1 MTQQIINVGI
11 QGNDGTGDSIRES
24 FTKVNNNFTEIY
36 AVFGQGG
43 QIKFGNLAD
52 APGTTTFSIT
62 NINANGTKVTVTYNN
77 PFNTS
82 QFTVGQNIIIKNTVP
97 AGYNG
102 TYVITDIVDGG
113 NFKVAN
119 TISSTV
125 TTLGTVSNTA
135 YSSNQVIMANTA
147 GNGLTARTLVASGG
161 IVIDATNN
169 SSLSIGINPNGLLS
183 ASAPILG
190 QSMNANLH
198 TIGRL
203 ADPSQTQV
211 DLFNS
216 VYGASHP
223 GLTTTLDQLAVTVGY
238 ANSHYLQVNTSGTL
252 SNPLKVRD
260 EPIVPQIDDVDYD
273 PTLQGN
279 YVATEAIQ
287 RRHAVRRDGDSMTGA
302 LVLSDHPA
310 PLAGYGS
317 PNGADDLQAATKFY
331 VDNSTYYSGI
341 NLYVS
346 TTKGDDLQTN
356 TPPGREGRA
365 WQYAYKTLGAA
376 ALQAETL
383 VNLSSY
389 EPGPYRQT
397 IAYTVGPTQYKSI
410 VQNTGTQTLPWLIGL
425 TPGSGVDS
433 GYTDTAYLLKT
444 NKAFIQAETIA
455 YLNRKYVDAFVFDQA
470 QWSTIISNMLTAVG
484 YDLVLTNNNGTLSN
498 YNVTTQAS
506 LLFNPSTI
514 GNIENYFI
522 QINDAIN
529 YAKTQLLNLSYNVGE
544 AQNYIDQVINAVCYD
559 LVLGSNYQSIQ
570 VALLFKDGA
579 NTGLSTTEI
588 VGALTNLGNV
598 IGSSASWNSSITS
611 SAESVVKIKSLIT
624 TIENI
629 ILSGSVPDPVF
640 SAVPNHTTTG
650 QLSAQYLLINNIP
663 FIQAELIAY
672 ITANFPS
679 VRYNTTSCKRDIE
692 YVVWSLVY
700 DMMYGGNSQTVYAGL
715 RYWLYTSTLSI
726 DPATFWESVYGYL
739 GTLVVDVIANTQP
752 AIRYQQNVNQYTNAT
767 YVNGDSQTGALT
779 TNVNTFV
786 SILANVG
793 NAPPSPSTLVGE
805 PTSVIVSSGTIVVVY
820 PTVTNA
826 GTSLQTIRTTIQNQK
841 IGATFTGSISTGTL
855 TISSAIGGT
864 GSVGLGDVVTG
875 VGITDNTTI
884 TSGSGFNFSL
894 NHNLTVASESMTTGL
909 VLGALN
915 YVNATYA
922 VINDA
927 TTNSIISELFAV
939 VTNLIDGGL
948 SSRQA
953 ITLVN
958 PTGLASANATSQS
971 ALLANLTSVANSFS
985 TYFNTQYP
993 ASGYDVAKTKQAVS
1007 YLLEAIA
1014 YDLTYGGNSA
1024 SIASAETFI
1033 ATAGATG
1040 LGLENNYSA
1049 AIASNLSSTIST
1061 LLGNSLANDLIST
1074 ISVIIGATSISSSVN
1089 GGITTLNI
1097 VTIVGPTV
1105 INNTYTVILP
1115 TINSTIYSQVYINA
1129 QNIISSNNSIIT
1141 SDTISYLLNTYRGK
1155 FNYNENTCYRD
1166 LGYILDAMV
1175 IDLLVNGN
1183 YQSVNA
1189 GLAYYKN
1196 SSAKSVAIGTQL
1208 KETLDGITFAFG
1220 DGAYGSNG
1228 DTLGLVYAVL
1238 SNTAV
1243 ARYQN
1248 LVQPTPNLT
1257 KAPSVDAIEQYTN
1270 NITITLNIIRLGLSA
1285 APAANFGD
1293 GYYTVNFSNG
1303 GNGYVDQG
1311 LPGDV
1316 HIIPGKI
1323 LVGDTSNAYGQI
1335 INYATGKQPNGSTL
1349 PYDTVNI
1356 NLIQPGFFQVGEQLD
1371 YGETVKNLNITIFVE
1386 SGVYYEHYPIRIPAN
1401 VTISGDDFRRTII
1414 RPLDAISQSPWRSI
1428 FFYRDSII
1436 DSLQIGLINY
1446 AGTDYAQQY
1455 NTSLTIGGVNGSFT
1469 AALGNNIQAPAT
1481 WIGLVLTE
1489 AIYTITGATV
1499 DAISGVATITFIPV
1513 EGNAMPANPYI
1524 AGNNINIEGMTPTSY
1539 NGVYKVINCTVALN
1553 TGTLTVQNYQAK
1565 TNATV
1570 YGTISTGKAVVN
1582 TVSGN
1587 ILNITTVYPFSSIQ
1601 TYSANNWHL
1610 YGSINYGR
1618 HYLTNPLDVNSTPK
1632 NNKDID
1638 VFLCNDATRIKLLTM
1653 QGHGGFAMVLDPEGQ
1668 IKTKS
1673 PYGQESASFSRSINA
1688 QTFAGGQFVDGF
1700 AGRLFGTIIAVTN
1713 NGLKLTIQGYPNSG
1727 LDIRPPQTPCAFYL
1741 QGYRYQ
1747 VNEVNSYSS
1756 ATATVVV
1763 TLDVQTTFDPVA
1775 LYDSTNFTT
1784 NVGYIIDAVKYDM
1797 VFNTNYNSI
1806 FQGLRYN
1813 SPQNI
1818 VSATEL
1824 IFVTQ
1829 GINYTSSR
1837 INNLSLNSVNKLKMV
1852 SELTAISNVVTS
1864 GISVAQTLVFTDPV
1878 GVSTNVSNARKILT
1892 ANRAF
1897 IQNETSAWIANNYV
1911 VSALSG
1917 YSATKVQK
1925 DIGYIVDA
1933 VCYDLLYG
1941 GNSSVYDLAKLYY
1954 DNNGVSLLGIINQVY
1969 IAAFVRLNT
1978 VLQAVVQNQTVTA
1991 SFGNLAIQNTTSYTA
2006 ATSTQATTVGNLIA
2020 LLIDYVSDGM
2030 FNDQVVA
2037 TITLGTTSVTFLSY
2051 SPYLTNGV
2059 TVTGTGIASGTTISG
2074 INFATGTGTL
2084 SQPAV
2089 ASSTSVAGTNYDT
2102 TILTIVGAPSVVR
2115 TVPVI
2120 TGQSSTVQTDAA
2132 TIVSNKSTI
2141 QTATIAYLNSGG
2153 GIGINIEMGGN
2164 KTMLSNDFTQ
2174 VNDLGYGVL
2183 VTNGAGAEAVSAF
2196 TYYCYVSYWSLN
2208 GGQIRSV
2215 AGSSAYG
2222 VYGLRA
2228 TGSDV
2233 TELPNAVVMANDMVQ
2248 VARIYKQGLFATSQT
2263 TATNQNLTLY
2273 IIGYEFPP
2281 ENISEV
2287 EIDHTAVGGTIVRYL
2302 ISTVTH
2308 TTVYVNQTNVLAL
2321 GISTSGTNGAST
2333 TGLQYNLYDG
2343 QQVVIRSLQN
2353 LTFNNITNVK
2363 PVRPS
2368 TALQYNNNLGAI
2380 YRIIQYNLSKSTGEQ
2395 LPPHTAVLSTDTSF
2409 AYYKFTVDS
2418 ASIHNADPVNYN
2430 GSAFVAINGAGNSTS
2445 STTLTVNQNIGTIT
2459 NGMTVGGIGFTNQ
2472 TVTNVV
2478 NNAFT
2483 STGSVIN
2490 SSGRLQIGVLAT
2502 GAVAV
2507 GMLLT
2512 GTGLTGIYITAF
2524 IAGGGTGSG
2533 SFWQTNYTGTAISA
2547 EAINGASKTITLSA
2561 NPSLTPLGNVIFS
2574 SQTQGYTLGDSKIAV
2589 LAITDTNTLNQINQ
2603 GFYITGWGGKVFRVI
2618 SYNQQVL
2625 PATGS
2630 YSNLSTGTTLVLTN
2644 FAGTISQGQIVSG
2657 TGFNG
2662 TQYVQS
2668 YTLTTVSGITTATI
2682 ILNVVPSGGP
2692 NGIISIGQTSNA
2704 YITID
2709 PISIANVSSTGTS
2722 VNGMTFASQ
2731 TLAPN
2736 SNTAKYVTFNIPYSA
2751 GAVLPPI
2758 DSYLTVA
2765 NQGNTNYNGIYQVV
2779 GITNNTQIT
2788 VPDTSN
2794 LKVGMVLSY
2803 INSSIPSAQLVSI
2816 VSSSPSAGYV
2826 TVNFN
2831 AQSTTPFPA
2840 GSVVVIAGVTGTTAY
2855 NGTYTVVTGTAS
2867 YITFSSSTSG
2877 AATLSGASL
2886 STPFANIL
2894 ANQTIIQSVD
2904 SSTKF
2909 TVSPAAWIQAGAQI
2923 NSALLATV
2931 ASITV
2936 TYGGANYSTPPTIT
2950 IGGVNSGG
2958 ATTQAIAVPVMAGG
2972 TIQSVTIVSPG
2983 YGYTS
2988 LPDISL
2994 STVPGATPAVLTP
3007 VLTATQN
3014 IAVVASAG
3022 SNITQATL
3030 LYNTDPGTSGNASL
3044 VTATGNYITLSTVAN
3059 LTAGNQITFTT
3070 PTGGNALGNLVAG
3083 TTYYILTVNSGTN
3096 QITISQTLNGGTFA
3110 VLAVGTQSGVMTFY
3124 SPAYTFGTTISTV
3137 SFTSKTYVS
3146 ASSTYSVVLGFSS
3159 TTAPTQGAYYYVTG
3173 NTNSLYNGYYL
3184 CTNSSSTS
3192 ITLTYPF
3199 DPGVYSIATTTS
3211 ITKEVTNATSNNLG
3225 LSKTFPYGA
3234 GAATVT
3240 LRLGY
3245 PGGVGGQITV
3255 KISTNRVT
3263 GHDFLNI
3270 GTGGYN
3276 TSNYPTQI
3284 YGNPAIAENSGN
3296 QILEETVGRVFYVT
3310 TDENGI
3316 FRVGRFFSVD
3326 QGTGTVTFSASIALS
3341 NVDGLGFKRGVTVSA
3356 FSTDGT
3362 MAENAADVVPV
3373 QSAIRT
3379 FIDSRL
3385 GLTYSGSPTP
3395 LINLIGPGFLALDG
3409 SLSMKGNLNAAGFTV
3424 SNLATPFYTTDAA
3437 NKAYVDASSA
3447 SYDNLYKMNDVGVK
3461 ATGTYLSLGV
3471 SGGAP
3476 TIYTVTLTNVYGT
3489 IVPGMTVTGSGFT
3502 GGQTVLTVNIT
3513 LVNPAAG
3520 GSGTITISG
3529 NYNSV
3534 PTGSPIILTFTSE
3547 VGGNLLA
3554 YSGSKWVNASTSGGN
3569 VSIAYAPGT
3578 AGATGTLTATINSL
3592 TIVDAM
3598 VSSTAAIAQ
3607 SKLALQAAG
3616 TLASAPGSYTQ
3627 SSLGVAAFNSNVFT
3641 TSQGWVDL
3649 LTSSSASTGVQLGKI
3664 TQISAGT
3671 VLGNLGA
3678 TAASPSAVTPAA
3690 VVAAAGGVI
3699 NSSFG
3704 SSGIMNVTYNGTSTS
3719 GNTYGVT
3726 PINVS
3731 AAANSIVQSNTDKS
3745 VDVGS
3750 LKVNGSTIITTT
3762 SGNTVN
3768 FATPNAA
3775 TGTNYFMTSTGT
3787 TVPTTTTYGIFD
3799 TTNGTLKATTITT
3812 GGATTAGTVTGNYQ
3826 VDGTID
3832 FYTKGATLKTGIITT
3847 GDPLNPGTIT
3857 GLWSLS
3863 GTGTQLQA
3871 TYSDLAEYYR
3881 ADAEY
3886 APGTVLVFGGDAEV
3900 TVTRTIND
3908 TRAAGIVTT
3917 DPAYT
3922 MNGALEG
3929 TRACLALAGRVPC
3942 LVVGR
3947 VKKGDM
3953 LTTSATPGHAV
3964 KANTPT
3970 LGAIIGKALED
3981 KDYGEAGVIEVAVG
3995 RI

>member
-1 MTQQIINVGI
+1 MSQQIINVGI

-24 FTKVNNNFTEIY
+24 FTKVNQNFTEIY

-62 NINANGTKVTVTYNN
+62 NINANGSKVTVTYNN
-77 PFNTS
+77 PFNQS
-82 QFTVGQNIIIKNTVP
+82 QFTVGQTVVIKNTVP
-97 AGYNG
+97 SGYNG
-102 TYVITDIVDGG
+102 IYTITDIVDIS
-113 NFKVAN
+113 NFKFASSL
-119 TISSTV
+119 TSTV
-125 TTLGTVSNTA
+125 TTLGTVVNTA
-135 YSSNQVIMANTA
+135 YSANQVIMANTA
-147 GNGLTARTLVASGG
+147 GNGLTARTLVASNG
-161 IVIDATNN
+161 IVIDSTNN
-169 SSLSIGINPNGLLS
+169 SSLTIGVNPNGLLS
-183 ASAPILG
+183 ATAPVLG
-190 QSMNANLH
+190 QSINANLH

-238 ANSHYLQVNTSGTL
+238 ANSHYLQINESGTL
-252 SNPLKVRD
+252 ANPLKVRD
-260 EPIVPQIDDVDYD
+260 EPIVPQISDVDYD

-287 RRHAVRRDGDSMTGA
+287 RRHAVRRDGDNMTGA
-302 LVLSDHPA
+302 LTLSDHPA
-310 PLAGYGS
+310 PLSGFGT
-317 PNGADDLQAATKFY
+317 PNGTNDLQAATKFY
-331 VDNSTYYSGI
+331 VDNNTYYSGV

-346 TTKGDDLQTN
+346 TTKGDDLQAK
-356 TPPGREGRA
+356 TPAGREGRA
-365 WQYAYKTLGAA
+365 WQYAYKTIGAA

-383 VNLSSY
+383 VNLSGN

-397 IAYTVGPTQYKSI
+397 VAYTIGPTQYKSI
-410 VQNTGTQTLPWLIGL
+410 VQNTGSQTLPWLIGL
-425 TPGSGVDS
+425 TPGTGVDS
-433 GYTDTAYLLKT
+433 GYTDTAYLLET
-444 NKAFIQAETIA
+444 NKAYIQAETIA
-455 YLNRKYVDAFVFDQA
+455 YLNRKYVDSFVFDQT
-470 QWSTIISNMLTAVG
+470 QWSTIISNILTAVG
-484 YDLVLTNNNGTLSN
+484 YDLVLTDNSGTLSD

-506 LLFNPSTI
+506 LLFNDSTI
-514 GNIENYFI
+514 SIIENYFI

-529 YAKTQLLNLSYNVGE
+529 YAKLQILELSYNVVAAE
-544 AQNYIDQVINAVCYD
+544 NYIDQVINAICYD
-559 LVLGSNYQSIQ
+559 IVFGSNYQSIQ

-579 NTGLSTTEI
+579 GTGLSATEI
-588 VGALTNLGNV
+588 TGALTNLSTV
-598 IGSSASWNSSITS
+598 IGTSASWNSDITI
-611 SAESVVKIKSLIT
+611 SAESVTKINLLIT
-624 TIENI
+624 NINDI
-629 ILSGSVPDPVF
+629 ILSGTVPAPVF
-640 SAVPNHTTTG
+640 PAVPNSTTSG

-679 VRYNTTSCKRDIE
+679 VSYNTTSCKRDIE

-715 RYWLYTSTLSI
+715 RYWLYSSTLSI
-726 DPATFWESVYGYL
+726 DPPSFWETIYGYL
-739 GTLVVDVIANTQP
+739 GTLVADVITNTAP
-752 AIRYQQNVNQYTNAT
+752 AIRYQQSVSQYTNET
-767 YVNGDSQTGALT
+767 YTGGDTQSSGLAANVNAFIEILGSVGSQTPTPL
-779 TNVNTFV
+779 
-786 SILANVG
+786 
-793 NAPPSPSTLVGE
+793 TLVGE
-805 PTSVIVSSGTIVVVY
+805 PGSVVVSSGTIAVVY
-820 PTVTNA
+820 PTVTTA
-826 GTSLQTIRTTIQNQK
+826 GSSLQAIRTAIQNQK
-841 IGATFTGSISTGTL
+841 VGAFFTGTISTGSL
-855 TISSAIGGT
+855 TINSGIGGT
-864 GSVGLGDVVTG
+864 GIIGLGDTVTG
-875 VGITDNTTI
+875 VSITDNTTI
-884 TSGSGFNFSL
+884 TSGSGFNFTLS
-894 NHNLTVASESMTTGL
+894 NSLTVASETLTTGL
-909 VLGALN
+909 VAGALN
-915 YVNATYA
+915 YINATYS
-922 VINDA
+922 VINDD
-927 TTNSIISELFAV
+927 TTNSIITELFSV
-939 VTNLIDGGL
+939 ITNLINGGIV
-948 SSRQA
+948 SRQA

-958 PTGLASANATSQS
+958 PVGLSSANATAQ
-971 ALLANLTSVANSFS
+971 ATLLSNLTTVANSFS

-993 ASGYDVAKTKQAVS
+993 GSGYNSTATNQAVG

-1024 SIASAETFI
+1024 SIAAAETFI
-1033 ATAGATG
+1033 ASAGATG
-1040 LGLENNYSA
+1040 LGLESDYSA
-1049 AIASNLSSTIST
+1049 SIASNLTSTIQT
-1061 LLGNSLANDLIST
+1061 LLDSTIATDLITT
-1074 ISVIIGATSISSSVN
+1074 ISVIVGATSIASSVN
-1089 GGITTLNI
+1089 NGITTLT
-1097 VTIVGPTV
+1097 VTTIVGSTV
-1105 INNTYTVILP
+1105 VHNTYIVTLP
-1115 TINSTIYSQVYINA
+1115 TINSTLYNQVYINA
-1129 QNIISSNNSIIT
+1129 QNIINSKNSTIT
-1141 SDTISYLLNTYRGK
+1141 SNTISYLLSTYKGQ
-1155 FNYNENTCYRD
+1155 FNYNESTCYRD

-1196 SSAKSVAIGTQL
+1196 ASAKSVAIGSQL

-1220 DGAYGSNG
+1220 NGTGDG
-1228 DTLGLVYAVL
+1228 TGLVYAVL
-1238 SNTAV
+1238 ANSAV
-1243 ARYQN
+1243 ARYQT
-1248 LVQPTPNLT
+1248 LVQPTPNLA
-1257 KAPSVDAIEQYTN
+1257 KSPSANAITQYTN
-1270 NITITLNIIRLGLSA
+1270 NIAITLSIIQLGISA
-1285 APAANFGD
+1285 APADNFGD
-1293 GYYTVNFSNG
+1293 GYYTVNFTNG

-1311 LPGDV
+1311 QPGDV

-1335 INYATGKQPNGSTL
+1335 INYSQGNTS
-1349 PYDTVNI
+1349 PYDTVNV
-1356 NLIQPGFFQVGEQLD
+1356 NLIQPGFFQIGEQLD

-1386 SGVYYEHYPIRIPAN
+1386 SGIYYEHYPIRIPAN

-1414 RPLDAISQSPWRSI
+1414 RPLDAVSQSPWRTI

-1436 DSLQIGLINY
+1436 DSLQTGLINY
-1446 AGTDYAQQY
+1446 AGTDYAQSY
-1455 NTSLTIGGVNGSFT
+1455 NTSLTIGGTSGSFT
-1469 AALGNNIQAPAT
+1469 ASLGNNVQAPAS

-1489 AIYTITGATV
+1489 AIYTITSATV
-1499 DAISGVATITFIPV
+1499 NTSTGIVTLGFVPV
-1513 EGNAMPANPYI
+1513 EGNSMPAQPYVS
-1524 AGNNINIEGMTPTSY
+1524 GNNINIEGMTPTSY
-1539 NGVYKVINCTVALN
+1539 NGTYKIITCTTALN
-1553 TGTLTVQNYQAK
+1553 TGIITLQNYQA
-1565 TNATV
+1565 TANATA

-1587 ILNITTVYPFSSIQ
+1587 FLNVTTVYPFSSQQ
-1601 TYSANNWHL
+1601 TYTANNWHL
-1610 YGSINYGR
+1610 FGSINYGR
-1618 HYLTNPLDVNSTPK
+1618 HYLTNPLDITSTPK

-1653 QGHGGFAMVLDPEGQ
+1653 QGHGGFSMVLDPEGQ

-1673 PYGQESASFSRSINA
+1673 PYAQEGASFSRSVNR

-1700 AGRLFGTIIAVTN
+1700 AGRLFGTITAVAN
-1713 NGLKLTIQGYPNSG
+1713 NGLQLTIQGYPNSG

-1741 QGYRYQ
+1741 QGFRYQ
-1747 VNEVNSYSS
+1747 INEVNSYSS
-1756 ATATVVV
+1756 STATVVV
-1763 TLDVQTTFDPVA
+1763 TLDVNTIFNPGN
-1775 LYDSTNFTT
+1775 LYNSSNFS
-1784 NVGYIIDAVKYDM
+1784 NNLGYIIDAVKYDM
-1797 VFNTNYNSI
+1797 VFNTNYNSN

-1813 SPQNI
+1813 APQNI
-1818 VSATEL
+1818 VTATEL

-1829 GINYTSSR
+1829 GISYASSQ
-1837 INNLSLNSVNKLKMV
+1837 IANLSLNSADKLKITN
-1852 SELTAISNVVTS
+1852 ELTLINNIVTS
-1864 GISVAQTLVFTDPV
+1864 GTSVVPPLVFTDPV
-1878 GVSTNVSNARKILT
+1878 GVSTNVSNARKIIS
-1892 ANRAF
+1892 ANRTF
-1897 IQNETSAWIANNYV
+1897 IQTEITAWIAANYV
-1911 VSALSG
+1911 VSALNG
-1917 YSATKVQK
+1917 YSATKSQR
-1925 DIGYIVDA
+1925 DTGYIVDA
-1933 VCYDLLYG
+1933 ICYDLLYG

-1954 DNNGVSLLGIINQVY
+1954 SSGISQLGISNEVCL
-1969 IAAFVRLNT
+1969 AAYVRLNT
-1978 VLQAVVQNQTVTA
+1978 ILQAIVQNQTVTPSA
-1991 SFGNLAIQNTTSYTA
+1991 GNLAIQNTISYTA
-2006 ATSTQATTVGNLIA
+2006 ATSSEATSVGNLIA
-2020 LLIDYVSDGM
+2020 LLIDYVADGM

-2037 TITLGTTSVTFLSY
+2037 TITSGTNSVTFLSY

-2059 TVTGTGIASGTTISG
+2059 TVTGNGIPTGTTISG
-2074 INFATGTGTL
+2074 INFSTGTATL
-2084 SQPAV
+2084 SQNATS
-2089 ASSTSVAGTNYDT
+2089 SSTLVAGTGYDGT
-2102 TILTIVGAPSVVR
+2102 VLTIVGAPSVVR

-2120 TGQSSTVQTDAA
+2120 TGQSSTVQSDAA
-2132 TIVSNKSTI
+2132 TIVSHKSAI
-2141 QTATIAYLNSGG
+2141 QTAAVAYLNTGA

-2174 VNDLGYGVL
+2174 VNDLGYGIL

-2196 TYYCYVSYWSLN
+2196 TYYCYVSYWALN
-2208 GGQIRSV
+2208 GGQIRGV
-2215 AGSSAYG
+2215 AGSSSYG
-2222 VYGLRA
+2222 VYGLRSS
-2228 TGSDV
+2228 GSDV

-2248 VARIYKQGLFATSQT
+2248 VARIYKQGLYATSQT
-2263 TATNQNLTLY
+2263 TATNENLTLY
-2273 IIGYEFPP
+2273 IIGYEYTP

-2302 ISTVTH
+2302 VSTITH
-2308 TTVYVNQTNVLAL
+2308 TTVYVNQVNVLAL
-2321 GISTSGTNGAST
+2321 GLSTAGTNGSST

-2353 LTFNNITNVK
+2353 ITFNNITNVK

-2368 TALQYNNNLGAI
+2368 TALQYNSNLGSI

-2395 LPPHTAVLSTDTSF
+2395 LPANTAVLSTDTSF
-2409 AYYKFTVDS
+2409 SYYKFTVDS
-2418 ASIHNADPVNYN
+2418 VNIHNADPVNYN

-2445 STTLTVNQNIGTIT
+2445 STTLTINQNTGTIST
-2459 NGMTVGGIGFTNQ
+2459 GMVVGGIGFTNQ

-2483 STGSVIN
+2483 STGSVV
-2490 SSGRLQIGVLAT
+2490 SATGLLQIGVLASGT
-2502 GAVAV
+2502 IAV

-2512 GTGLTGIYITAF
+2512 GTGLSGIYITAF
-2524 IAGGGTGSG
+2524 VSGGGTGNG
-2533 SFWQTNYTGTAISA
+2533 SYWQTNYTGTAITA
-2547 EAINGASKTITLSA
+2547 EAISGASKTITLSSA
-2561 NPSLTPLGNVIFS
+2561 PSVTPVGPVIFS
-2574 SQTQGYTLGDSKIAV
+2574 TQTQGYTLGDSKIAV
-2589 LAITDTNTLNQINQ
+2589 LALTDNSILNQINQ

-2618 SYNQQVL
+2618 SYTQQAL
-2625 PATGS
+2625 PATGT
-2630 YSNLSTGTTLVLTN
+2630 YSGLSTGTTLVLTA
-2644 FAGTISQGQIVSG
+2644 FAGSIANNQIVTG

-2662 TQYVQS
+2662 TQYVHS
-2668 YTLTTVSGITTATI
+2668 YSLSTVSGITTATI
-2682 ILNVVPSGGP
+2682 ILNTAPSSTPSGV
-2692 NGIISIGQTSNA
+2692 ISIGQTTNA

-2709 PISIANVSSTGTS
+2709 PISVANVSSTGTN
-2722 VNGMTFASQ
+2722 VNALTFASQ

-2736 SNTAKYVTFNIPYSA
+2736 SSTAKYVTFNIPYSA

-2779 GITNNTQIT
+2779 SVTNSTQIT

-2803 INSSIPSAQLVSI
+2803 INSTIPSAQLVSI

-2831 AQSTTPFPA
+2831 AQSSTPFPA
-2840 GSVVVIAGVTGTTAY
+2840 GSTVVLAGVTGTTAY
-2855 NGTYTVVTGTAS
+2855 NGTYTVVTGTSS
-2867 YITFSSSTSG
+2867 YVVFSSSTSG
-2877 AATLSGASL
+2877 SATLSGASL

-2950 IGGVNSGG
+2950 IGGINSGG

-2972 TIQSVTIVSPG
+2972 SIQSVTIVSPG

-2994 STVPGATPAVLTP
+2994 STVAGATPAVLTP

-3014 IAVVASAG
+3014 IAVVAGAG
-3022 SNITQATL
+3022 VNTAQGTL
-3030 LYNTDPGTSGNASL
+3030 LYNTDPGTSGTASA
-3044 VTATGNYITLSTVAN
+3044 VTATGEYITLSTVAN
-3059 LTAGNQITFTT
+3059 LSAGNQIIFTT
-3070 PTGGNALGNLVAG
+3070 PTGGSALGNLVSG

-3096 QITISQTLNGGTFA
+3096 QITVSQTLGGATFT

-3124 SPAYTFGTTISTV
+3124 SPAFTFGGSISPI
-3137 SFTSKTYVS
+3137 SFTSKSYVS
-3146 ASSTYSVVLGFSS
+3146 ASNTYSVVLGFS
-3159 TTAPTQGAYYYVTG
+3159 TATAPTQGAYYYVSG

-3184 CTNSSSTS
+3184 CTSSSSTS

-3199 DPGVYSIATTTS
+3199 DPGVFSGATTTS
-3211 ITKEVTNATSNNLG
+3211 ITKEVTNATSNSLG

-3234 GAATVT
+3234 GATTAT

-3245 PGGVGGQITV
+3245 PGGVGAQITV

-3296 QILEETVGRVFYVT
+3296 QILEETVGRVFYVS

-3341 NVDGLGFKRGVTVSA
+3341 NVDGLGFKRGVTVTA

-3362 MAENAADVVPV
+3362 MAENASDVVPV
-3373 QSAIRT
+3373 ESAIRT

-3409 SLSMKGNLNAAGFTV
+3409 SLAMKGNLNAAGFTV

-3447 SYDNLYKMNDVGVK
+3447 PYDNLYKLNDVSVK

-3476 TIYTVTLTNVYGT
+3476 TIYTVTLSNVYGT
-3489 IVPGMTVTGSGFT
+3489 IVPGMVVTGSGFT
-3502 GGQTVLTVNIT
+3502 GGQTVLSVNIT
-3513 LVNPAAG
+3513 VINPTLG
-3520 GSGTITISG
+3520 GAGTITISG

-3547 VGGNLLA
+3547 TSGNLLA

-3569 VSIAYAPGT
+3569 VSIVYTAGT
-3578 AGATGTLTATINSL
+3578 GGATGTLTATINSS
-3592 TIVDAM
+3592 TIVDSM
-3598 VSSTAAIAQ
+3598 ISSTAAIQQ
-3607 SKLALQAAG
+3607 SKLSLQAAG

-3627 SSLGVAAFNSNVFT
+3627 SSLGLAAFNSNIFSA
-3641 TSQGWVDL
+3641 SQGWVDL
-3649 LTSSSASTGVQLGKI
+3649 LPSSNSTTGVPLTSI
-3664 TQISAGT
+3664 RQIATGT
-3671 VLGNLGA
+3671 LLGNRSGV
-3678 TAASPSAVTPAA
+3678 AASPTTITPAQ
-3690 VVAAAGGVI
+3690 VVSDAGGII
-3699 NSSFG
+3699 NANFT
-3704 SSGIMNVTYNGTSTS
+3704 SSGIMNVTYNGISTGS
-3719 GNTYGVT
+3719 NTYGVT
-3726 PINVS
+3726 PISTS
-3731 AAANSIVQSNTDKS
+3731 AAASTIVQSASDKS

-3750 LKVNGSTIITTT
+3750 LKVNGSSIITTT
-3762 SGNTVN
+3762 NGNTVN

-3787 TVPTTTTYGIFD
+3787 TTPTTTTYGTFD

-3812 GGATTAGTVTGNYQ
+3812 GSPTTVGTITGNYQ
-3826 VDGTID
+3826 VAAGSFID
-3832 FYTKGATLKTGIITT
+3832 FYTNGATLQTGIITT
-3847 GDPLNPGTIT
+3847 GSPTNTGTIT
-3857 GLWSLS
+3857 GVWSLS

-3900 TVTRTIND
+3900 TTTKTIND

-3917 DPAYT
+3917 DPAYI
-3922 MNGALEG
+3922 MNGELDG

-3964 KANTPT
+3964 KALTPT

-3981 KDYGEAGVIEVAVG
+3981 KDYSEAGVIEVAVG